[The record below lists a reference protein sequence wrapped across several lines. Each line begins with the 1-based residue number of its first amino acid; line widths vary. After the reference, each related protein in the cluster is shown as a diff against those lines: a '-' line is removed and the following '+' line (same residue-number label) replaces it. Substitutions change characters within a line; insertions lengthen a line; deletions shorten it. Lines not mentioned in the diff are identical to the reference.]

1 MDLVFKAPGKDAPG
15 FLRRQRE
22 ALRFQERI
30 ASGNLG
36 AAVVDEMIALLL
48 PYVEEPAD
56 KAAAAE
62 ALLDASEAQFTDM
75 LKAITGG
82 SVNPTPE
89 TSPE

>member
-15 FLRRQRE
+15 FLRRQRD
-22 ALRFQERI
+22 ALRFQERLT
-30 ASGNLG
+30 SGNIGPQL
-36 AAVVDEMIALLL
+36 VDEMIALLL
-48 PYVEEPAD
+48 PYVEEPVDRAV
-56 KAAAAE
+56 AEE
-62 ALLDASEAQFTDM
+62 ALLNASETEFQLM